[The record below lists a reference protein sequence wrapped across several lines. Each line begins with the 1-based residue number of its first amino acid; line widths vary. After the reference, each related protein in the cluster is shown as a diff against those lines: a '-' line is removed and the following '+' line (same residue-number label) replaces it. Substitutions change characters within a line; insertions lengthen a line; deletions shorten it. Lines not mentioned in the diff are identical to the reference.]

1 MIKLKNAT
9 FAQAV
14 RLQNNRMENFVT
26 AEQAQFELFYK
37 PEEQLL
43 YVYHASGVIKLVG
56 ITNIV
61 EMTLEQAEEK
71 KSRKQA

>member
-14 RLQNNRMENFVT
+14 RLQNNKMENFVT
-26 AEQAQFELFYK
+26 SEQKLFELYYK

-43 YVYHASGVIKLVG
+43 YIYYKDSGVIKAVG

-61 EMTLEQAEEK
+61 EMTLSEEIKAAK
-71 KSRKQA
+71 KSA

>member
-14 RLQNNRMENFVT
+14 RLQNNKMENFVT
-26 AEQAQFELFYK
+26 SEQHLFELYYK

-43 YVYHASGVIKLVG
+43 YINYKDSDVIKAVG

-61 EMTLEQAEEK
+61 EMTLTVEAKASK
-71 KSRKQA
+71 KTA

>member
-26 AEQAQFELFYK
+26 AEQGQFELFYK

-43 YVYHASGVIKLVG
+43 YINHASGILKAVG

-61 EMTLEQAEEK
+61 EMTIDSEEK
-71 KSRKQA
+71 KAKKSA

>member
-14 RLQNNRMENFVT
+14 RLQNNKMENFVT
-26 AEQAQFELFYK
+26 SEQKLFELYYK

-43 YVYHASGVIKLVG
+43 YIHYKDSGVIKAVG

-61 EMTLEQAEEK
+61 EMTLAEEIKVSK
-71 KSRKQA
+71 KSA

>member
-14 RLQNNRMENFVT
+14 RLQNNKMENFVT
-26 AEQAQFELFYK
+26 SEQAQFDLFYK

-43 YVYHASGVIKLVG
+43 YVHHANGVVKLVG

-61 EMTLEQAEEK
+61 EMTLDPEEK
-71 KSRKQA
+71 KSKKSA

>member
-9 FAQAV
+9 FGQAV

-43 YVYHASGVIKLVG
+43 YIYHASGVIKAVG

-61 EMTLEQAEEK
+61 EMTIESEEK
-71 KSRKQA
+71 KAKKQA